1 MSAARDEVQ
10 RLPEGAI
17 LLHVGPFKTG
27 STAIQQSL
35 FDQRDVLAEHG
46 VLYPDKWRR
55 LFREGHSL
63 MRWAPKGID
72 VPPESVW
79 DDFAAGLRART
90 DVRICLST
98 EDFGRISN
106 PARIRKIV
114 ADLGP
119 DRLHVLAVAR
129 AYHRLLPSHWQERVK
144 STERL
149 SYQTWLHQVLEG
161 DDSQN
166 AHRSFWNSHD
176 IARMAGLWL
185 QSLPPERFTVV
196 VSDDSDRLLLSRVFE
211 QLLGV
216 PQDTLTPRGSANAS
230 LSANAAEVVRR
241 VNDLLTEGELSDAD
255 RRALVRFGLVRGLQ
269 DAGRGA
275 GDAPMP
281 PLPGWAQPLVSERSR
296 ARVEALRTLGIRVV
310 GDPDVLL
317 PPAPEVADAAA
328 VAPETISVEAAA
340 AGVIGVLEAA
350 ERERTKARRRRR
362 ASTSG
367 TLTGVSGRAI
377 VGELGRR
384 ARRRLSRRG

>member
-1 MSAARDEVQ
+1 MTSPAVEP
-10 RLPEGAI
+10 LPPGAI
-17 LLHVGPFKTG
+17 LLHIGPYKTG

-35 FDQRDVLAEHG
+35 FDRRAELAEHG
-46 VLYPDKWRR
+46 VHYPDAWRR

-63 MRWAPKGID
+63 MRWAPRGRE
-72 VPPESVW
+72 VPPPSVW
-79 DDFAAGLRART
+79 DDFAAGIRART
-90 DVRICLST
+90 ERVCIST
-98 EDFGRISN
+98 EDFGRLRN
-106 PARIRKIV
+106 PDRARKIV
-114 ADLGP
+114 TDLGA
-119 DRLHVLAVAR
+119 DRVHVLAVAR
-129 AYHRLLPSHWQERVK
+129 AYDRLLPSHWQERVK

-166 AHRSFWNSHD
+166 AHRSFWDSHD